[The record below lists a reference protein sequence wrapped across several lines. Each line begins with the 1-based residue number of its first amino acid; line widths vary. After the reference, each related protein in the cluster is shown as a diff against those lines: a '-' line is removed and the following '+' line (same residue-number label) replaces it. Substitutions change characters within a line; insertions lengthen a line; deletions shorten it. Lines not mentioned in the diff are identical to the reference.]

1 MLEWIDH
8 DTFQKKGFATFYNY
22 NNFIRIAIVECDSSK
37 SQIIGVDNRGEKWI
51 FGEASKFNNVSFENF
66 KNEFVKFMNNRP
78 PIAPTVPD
86 IKLSK
91 IQI

>member
-8 DTFQKKGFATFYNY
+8 DTFQKKGFATYYNY

-51 FGEASKFNNVSFENF
+51 FGEASKFNTVSFENL
-66 KNEFVKFMNNRP
+66 KNEFVEFMNNRP
-78 PIAPTVPD
+78 PITPTTPD
-86 IKLSK
+86 IKPSK